1 MLLFREE
8 LASGMVLSIPPPFL
22 TCLRER
28 VGPLGPRFSCDDGIP
43 AIVNAPHLQIY
54 NERERWGEEEG
65 KERRG
70 GRGKGVREGE
80 RNVERSVR
88 DGLVKFDE
96 ANGNYTAL
104 LSPKQR
110 GKV

>member
-1 MLLFREE
+1 M
-8 LASGMVLSIPPPFL
+8 
-22 TCLRER
+22 RER
-28 VGPLGPRFSCDDGIP
+28 DGERKRGREVG
-43 AIVNAPHLQIY
+43 
-54 NERERWGEEEG
+54 EG
-65 KERRG
+65 KEGREE

>member
-1 MLLFREE
+1 M
-8 LASGMVLSIPPPFL
+8 
-22 TCLRER
+22 RER
-28 VGPLGPRFSCDDGIP
+28 DG
-43 AIVNAPHLQIY
+43 
-54 NERERWGEEEG
+54 ERKRGSKGGE
-65 KERRG
+65 
-70 GRGKGVREGE
+70 GVREGE